1 MSCPGV
7 PVPVQ
12 DMSMGTVSTG
22 KEAPSWFRS
31 RRRAAGDLLS
41 GGDFLVWARTR
52 LVPRLAFP
60 LLGQEHQ
67 VWVRVWSPL
76 CMLSRGASHVR
87 VRLLL
92 CGLVQDTSDVSLT
105 NFQAFRLV

>member
-12 DMSMGTVSTG
+12 DMSTGTVSTG

-41 GGDFLVWARTR
+41 GGDFWFGQGRSLSLVRRFHSWGRSIR
-52 LVPRLAFP
+52 F
-60 LLGQEHQ
+60 G
-67 VWVRVWSPL
+67 
-76 CMLSRGASHVR
+76 
-87 VRLLL
+87 
-92 CGLVQDTSDVSLT
+92 
-105 NFQAFRLV
+105 